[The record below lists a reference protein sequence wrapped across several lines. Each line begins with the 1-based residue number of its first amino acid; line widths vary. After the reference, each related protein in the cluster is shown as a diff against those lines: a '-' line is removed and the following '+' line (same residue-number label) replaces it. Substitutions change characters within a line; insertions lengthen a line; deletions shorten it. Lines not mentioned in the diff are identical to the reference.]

1 MNLKG
6 SPNARNVEDEASNI
20 NITPELF
27 NSLKPKLD
35 LEKYYIEELR
45 LLVKGNRELQD
56 KFYKDEDNK

>member
-1 MNLKG
+1 MSKG
-6 SPNARNVEDEASNI
+6 FPNKRNVEDEASNI

-56 KFYKDEDNK
+56 KFYKDEFK

>member
-1 MNLKG
+1 MKKLSELHK
-6 SPNARNVEDEASNI
+6 DEASNI

-27 NSLKPKLD
+27 NSLKPKLN